1 MIGTVLASTRRSM
14 AMRNLLLLLTLP
26 ILNFCVA
33 QGNFPP
39 VQGETAAG
47 AAVNLPDAGTA
58 KYIVVGLAYS
68 QKAQPALE
76 EWFEPAYLRFVA
88 KHGLFA
94 GAYDVDVFFVPL
106 FTGLNKAA
114 YEPSLRKFR
123 KSAAPE
129 IVDHVVFSKADVDP
143 LKSQLGLDERDV
155 PYFFVVDRTGRILHR
170 TQGAFSEDKLEAIEE
185 VLMR

>member
-1 MIGTVLASTRRSM
+1 MIGTVLAKTRRSM
-14 AMRNLLLLLTLP
+14 TMRIPLLLLSLLLLK
-26 ILNFCVA
+26 ICVA
-33 QGNFPP
+33 QGNFPSI
-39 VQGETAAG
+39 QGETAAG
-47 AAVNLPDAGTA
+47 AEVSLPEAGTS
-58 KYIVVGLAYS
+58 KYIIIGLAYS

-76 EWFEPAYLRFVA
+76 DWYEPAYLRFVA

-123 KSAAPE
+123 KSATPE
-129 IVDHVVFSKADVDP
+129 IIDHVVFSKADVDP
-143 LKSQLGLDERDV
+143 LRSQLGLDEKDI
-155 PYFFVVDRTGRILHR
+155 PYFFVLDRTGRILHR
-170 TQGAFSEDKLEAIEE
+170 TKGAFSEDKLEAIEE